1 MKPKAQ
7 STVLVS
13 NVLLMDVISE
23 MKVFIFLINLLII
36 CYLMFWC

>member
-1 MKPKAQ
+1 MKLKAQ

-13 NVLLMDVISE
+13 DVLLMDVQ
-23 MKVFIFLINLLII
+23 VFIFLINLPVI